1 MIQFQQRDLSALG
14 HRPAERKGYA
24 GNITVSHRMRRQI
37 RRWTWLTMFS
47 LMWGP
52 IAVLGGTPDHRNVAT
67 EHPVSGHDDVILA
80 GFGLQ
85 SSASS
90 SITIRTYHAQT
101 GAILSEDSY
110 DLTVQEE
117 GNSGDARRG
126 RIFAGGIGM
135 DKDGRPRF
143 LLRVYDALHGRF
155 LWEGQLNL
163 ISQKEERRT
172 RPIATVTRSRSAV
185 WRTGTKETLPV
196 QAQFSLRAVDPQSG
210 RLVWEDKF
218 IPGAALAGRA
228 DRTGFTAAGGSVQI
242 ETIGH
247 VFDLVIRTFDR
258 ASGRLLW
265 QDSFEDMA
273 AIAGA
278 EREDGRLLEP
288 RTIPF
293 RSQPNYE
300 RGWCSLDWKSSAHC
314 CWNLS

>member
-1 MIQFQQRDLSALG
+1 MIQFQQGDLRALG
-14 HRPAERKGYA
+14 LRSAERTGRA
-24 GNITVSHRMRRQI
+24 GDVTTCHRI
-37 RRWTWLTMFS
+37 RRWTCLTIFS
-47 LMWGP
+47 LIWGP
-52 IAVLGGTPDHRNVAT
+52 IAVLGGTLDHSNVAT
-67 EHPVSGHDDVILA
+67 EHPVSGHDDVLLA

-117 GNSGDARRG
+117 GNSGDTKRG
-126 RIFAGGIGM
+126 RIFAGGIGV

-143 LLRVYDALHGRF
+143 LLRVYDALYGRF

-163 ISQKEERRT
+163 VSQKEERRT

-185 WRTGTKETLPV
+185 WRTGTKGTLPV

-228 DRTGFTAAGGSVQI
+228 DRTGFTAAAGDSAQI

-247 VFDLVIRTFDR
+247 VFDLVVRTFDR

-265 QDSFEDMA
+265 QDSFEDTA
-273 AIAGA
+273 VIAET
-278 EREDGRLLEP
+278 EREGGHLLEP

-293 RSQPNYE
+293 RSQPDYE